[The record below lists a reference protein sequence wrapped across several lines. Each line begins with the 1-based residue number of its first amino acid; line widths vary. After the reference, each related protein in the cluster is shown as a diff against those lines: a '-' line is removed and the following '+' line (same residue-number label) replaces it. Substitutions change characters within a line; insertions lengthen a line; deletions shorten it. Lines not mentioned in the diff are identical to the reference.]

1 MVSRPEKN
9 KEHYCTGVK
18 MKAAAIK
25 NMLGYLR
32 PDGQLGIRNHV
43 AIIYTVACSLVV
55 ATRLHNLFPAGT
67 QLFGFTRDCRLREP
81 SLRKV
86 VALGKHSSYAAVLVV
101 GLGCEGTDAY
111 MVAEE
116 IAQSGK
122 PVEAIKINEE
132 GGDLKTIEK
141 GSRILTHLLRHASLA
156 EQCEISPADLIVCA
170 ECGGSDAT
178 SGLAANPV
186 TGAAADLLIEAGGTY
201 MHSETAELMGCAD
214 VLAARAVNDEVA
226 QDIREAIGEAER
238 RSFESGRFSW
248 GYGNILGGLTSI
260 EEKSYG
266 ALSKSGTKPLQGVL
280 HEFNHPPGKGYYIQ
294 MSQPEAGTFGGDP
307 EGINQQAACGAH
319 IALFTT
325 GCGST
330 TGGLIPVIKIVA
342 NPKRMQLIEDN
353 ADFDAT
359 PIIRGEK
366 TIRVMGEE
374 LYKEILDVAAG
385 KMTKSEIYRHYEA

>member
-1 MVSRPEKN
+1 MN
-9 KEHYCTGVK
+9 I
-18 MKAAAIK
+18 AATTKKI
-25 NMLGYLR
+25 LGYLR

-43 AIIYTVACSLVV
+43 AIIYTVGCSLVV
-55 ATRLHNLFPAGT
+55 ATKLHNLFPVGT
-67 QLFGFTRDCRLREP
+67 QLFGIPSGCRLREP
-81 SLRKV
+81 PLRKI
-86 VALGKHSSYAAVLVV
+86 VALGKHSSYAAALVV

-116 IAQSGK
+116 IAKSGK
-122 PVEAIKINEE
+122 PVEAIKIEEE

-141 GSRILTHLLRHASLA
+141 GSRILARLLQHASLA
-156 EQCEISPADLIVCA
+156 ERSEMIPADLIVCQ

-186 TGAAADLLIEAGGTY
+186 TGVAADLLIEAGGTY
-201 MHSETAELMGCAD
+201 MHSEMAELMGCAD
-214 VLAARAVNDEVA
+214 LLAARAVNDKVA
-226 QDIREAIGEAER
+226 HDIREAIVEAER
-238 RSFESGRFSW
+238 HSFESGQFAW

-280 HEFNHPPGKGYYIQ
+280 REFERPPGKGYYIQ
-294 MSQPEAGTFGGDP
+294 IEQGEAVTFSGDLTLDP
-307 EGINQQAACGAH
+307 EGVNQFAACGAH

-330 TGGLIPVIKIVA
+330 AGGLIPVIKVIA

-374 LYKEILDVAAG
+374 LYKEILAVAAG
-385 KMTKSEIYRHYEA
+385 KVTKSEIYRHYEA